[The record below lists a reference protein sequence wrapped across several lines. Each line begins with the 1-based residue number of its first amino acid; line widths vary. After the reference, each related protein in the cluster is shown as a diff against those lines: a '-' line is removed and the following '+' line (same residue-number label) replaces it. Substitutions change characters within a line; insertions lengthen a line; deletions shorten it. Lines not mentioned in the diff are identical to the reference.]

1 MDVGMVRQRRLADD
15 IVAQLETMILEGTLK
30 AGERLPA
37 ERVLAERF
45 GVSRPSLREAIQK
58 LAAKGLLISRHGGGT
73 FVAESLGSTF
83 SDPLLHLLENNS
95 DAQRDLLEFRHTLE
109 GSCAYYAALRAT
121 EVDQKRLTEAFSAL
135 QDCYAREGRV
145 TRAEEGAADAQFHLA
160 IAEASHNAVLLHT
173 IRGLF
178 DLLKRNV
185 VTNIGGMYAL
195 RDETRDMLMSQHR
208 ELYEAIMARRAVEAR
223 DVIHRHINYV
233 QEVLAEGQQEAQRLA
248 RAQRRQERAGASQG
262 GMMGA
267 AGLAGE
273 AVSAPPG
280 ADQSSLPL
288 VRMARWIS
296 RSESRSFS
304 VWRLSNSFLP
314 LARAISHLI
323 MCFFQYSDS
332 ATQA

>member
-1 MDVGMVRQRRLADD
+1 MEVGMVRPRRLADD
-15 IVAQLETMILEGTLK
+15 IVTQLEAMILEGTLK

-37 ERVLAERF
+37 ERALAEQF
-45 GVSRPSLREAIQK
+45 GVSRPSLREAIHK
-58 LAAKGLLISRHGGGT
+58 LAAKGLLVSRHGGGN

-83 SDPLLHLLENNS
+83 SDPLLHLLENND

-121 EVDQKRLTEAFSAL
+121 EVDRQRLTEAFEAL
-135 QDCYAREGRV
+135 QSCYAREGKV

-178 DLLKRNV
+178 DLLRRNV

-208 ELYEAIMARRAVEAR
+208 ELYETIMARRAGEAR

-233 QEVLAEGQQEAQRLA
+233 QEVLAEGQQEARRLA
-248 RAQRRQERAGASQG
+248 RAQRRHGDKVK
-262 GMMGA
+262 
-267 AGLAGE
+267 GL
-273 AVSAPPG
+273 
-280 ADQSSLPL
+280 
-288 VRMARWIS
+288 
-296 RSESRSFS
+296 
-304 VWRLSNSFLP
+304 
-314 LARAISHLI
+314 
-323 MCFFQYSDS
+323 
-332 ATQA
+332 